1 MAHIGPDTPPPPEL
15 ELTCLDPTETKTRS
29 ARKATTE
36 KRTKKGM
43 ILCAYSLAFFILF
56 TDPDAEPKSKK
67 APSPY
72 NLFVKAQLPIWK
84 EANPGK
90 SAKDAM
96 SAVRTRVPE
105 WRLYVSLTSCL
116 QVSVLWK
123 DSPENP
129 KNAPG
134 EKKES
139 KAKKPTK
146 AASKPS
152 KKAAEEESP
161 SSDSD

>member
-1 MAHIGPDTPPPPEL
+1 
-15 ELTCLDPTETKTRS
+15 
-29 ARKATTE
+29 
-36 KRTKKGM
+36 
-43 ILCAYSLAFFILF
+43 
-56 TDPDAEPKSKK
+56 
-67 APSPY
+67 
-72 NLFVKAQLPIWK
+72 
-84 EANPGK
+84 
-90 SAKDAM
+90 M

-134 EKKES
+134 EKKET
-139 KAKKPTK
+139 KAKKPTSK

-152 KKAAEEESP
+152 KKVEEESP